1 MDQVRQVSRAS
12 DAAMIVA
19 AGKLIVFQGFWKE
32 VSALARRHE
41 YDQKKVAELR
51 AHVKMAVDSL
61 DDNIFFIRPGHG
73 KTPQDVD
80 AELKRR
86 IMEAHLDEQIMKNL
100 TKHLKYFQPNLLSF
114 LE

>member
-19 AGKLIVFQGFWKE
+19 AGKLMVFQGFWKE
-32 VSALARRHE
+32 ISALARTHE
-41 YDQKKVAELR
+41 YDPKKMAELR
-51 AHVKMAVDSL
+51 THVKMAVDSL

-86 IMEAHLDEQIMKNL
+86 IAEAHLDEQIMKNL
-100 TKHLKYFQPNLLSF
+100 TKDLKSSQPDLLSF